1 MQNSEQKQDIK
12 VNTLSYWEFWRHVA
26 PGMLKRISGG
36 SLNGMTDINPVWRFQ
51 ALTEAFGPCGFGWK
65 IREAERWTCEACGEI
80 AAFVKVELY
89 INIGGTWSEPIE
101 GVGGSKLVRR
111 DKNGTNLTD
120 EAWKMA
126 TTDAI
131 SVACKSLGIA
141 ADVYIG
147 RQSHSDPD
155 QKADGPDYGTK
166 YEPRNYGQNS
176 TRNSPA
182 GNYTTQGLRGQSAP
196 RNAAPAGGY
205 GPGPVNAATGAPAPQ
220 YQQPAPPVAQDPA
233 KRVHV
238 ILATVTTGRCK
249 NLISALAGHDYD
261 DLADWQAGIEALKAR
276 YFIDA
281 DALEEIQRRAIEERN
296 ARLQQQVPQ
305 YEDLP

>member
-1 MQNSEQKQDIK
+1 MQNSEQKQDPR
-12 VNTLSYWEFWRHVA
+12 TGLWDAWRHVA
-26 PGMLKRISGG
+26 PGMLKEIKGGNLSGK
-36 SLNGMTDINPVWRFQ
+36 TDINPVWRFR
-51 ALTEAFGPCGFGWK
+51 ALTEAFGPCGLGWNVT
-65 IREAERWTCEACGEI
+65 EVERWTNECAGEVG
-80 AAFVKVELY
+80 AFVKVALR
-89 INIGGTWSEPIE
+89 IRVGGEWSEPIE
-101 GVGGSKLVRR
+101 GTGGSKLCGKGKG
-111 DKNGTNLTD
+111 DGLND

-131 SVACKSLGIA
+131 SVACKSLGMA
-141 ADVYIG
+141 ADVYTG
-147 RQSHSDPD
+147 RQTHRDAD
-155 QKADGPDYGTK
+155 QKGSGGDYATK

-176 TRNSPA
+176 TRNAPA
-182 GNYTTQGLRGQSAP
+182 GNYTAQDLRGQSAP

-281 DALEEIQRRAIEERN
+281 DALQEIERRAVEERN